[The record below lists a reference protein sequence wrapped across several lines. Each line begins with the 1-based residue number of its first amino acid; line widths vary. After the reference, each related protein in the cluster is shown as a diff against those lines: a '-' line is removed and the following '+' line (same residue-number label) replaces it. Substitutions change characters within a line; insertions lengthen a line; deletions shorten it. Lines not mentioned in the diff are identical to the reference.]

1 MGEVMPPMRRDVAPF
16 NSPLETSLRTLVVL
30 DALHPRACTL
40 SELTWYDHLA
50 VHTADVDGPD
60 SLHPDLPSRG
70 GELLVR
76 RRLVEEGMLLLV
88 NAGLVTLCDAEDGV
102 RYIAGDEAPSFIDLL
117 ETRYY
122 EQLKTRAGWLAE
134 MFGALTEEQMRSIVH
149 ERLGRWTLEFQ
160 SEGTLHEPSA

>member
-1 MGEVMPPMRRDVAPF
+1 MTPAPRRDVPLF
-16 NSPLETSLRTLVVL
+16 NSPIETSLRTLVVL

-40 SELTWYDHLA
+40 SELTWFDHLA
-50 VHTADVDGPD
+50 VHTADVEGPD

-76 RRLVEEGMLLLV
+76 RRLVEEGMRLLV
-88 NAGLVTLCDAEDGV
+88 NADLVSLADEDDGV
-102 RYIAGDEAPSFIDLL
+102 RYIAGDDAPSFIDLL

-122 EQLKTRAGWLAE
+122 VQLKNCAGWLAKR
-134 MFGALTEEQMRSIVH
+134 FSGLTEEQMRSIVH

-160 SEGTLHEPSA
+160 HEGTLHEPSA